1 VSSRFSLSFPGRRG
15 EDDPWFRIGTI
26 DVNTS
31 LLAALL
37 AALSMFVW
45 AIDST
50 ALAYLALIPDEVRS
64 GQIWRVVTWPFY
76 NDPNIWTVVTIAML
90 WYFGKELE
98 RMVGRTRFAVLL
110 ALLAI
115 VPGLFG
121 TLLDIVQFGI
131 RPVEIAVF
139 CLFAVEYPNVR
150 FFFGVP
156 AWVFAAVIIG
166 IELLQLIGL
175 RQEERILL
183 LFVSLATAAL
193 AGRRFGLL
201 SEYPWIPKLG
211 GGRSR
216 RRAVSGRSQR
226 PLRSTRSSGGR
237 DFDRVVTAGP
247 WSGPSPDDQAEMDH
261 LLDKMN
267 SVGLSDA
274 ERRRLSELGK
284 RLRGG

>member
-15 EDDPWFRIGTI
+15 EDDPWFRIGTV

-37 AALSMFVW
+37 AAISMFVW
-45 AIDST
+45 AASQS
-50 ALAYLALIPDEVRS
+50 AVLKLVMFPEEVRS
-64 GQIWRVVTWPFY
+64 GQIWRLFTWPFA
-76 NDPNIWTVVTIAML
+76 NEPDIWTVITIAML
-90 WYFGKELE
+90 WYFGRELE
-98 RMVGRTRFAVLL
+98 RMVGRSRFAVLL
-110 ALLAI
+110 VLLAV

-121 TLLDIVQFGI
+121 TLLDIPQAGI

-166 IELLQLIGL
+166 IEMLQLVGY

-183 LFVSLATAAL
+183 LLISLATAAL
-193 AGRRFGLL
+193 AGRRYGLL
-201 SEYPWIPKLG
+201 ADYSWIPKLG
-211 GGRSR
+211 GGRRPAVGGGSSR
-216 RRAVSGRSQR
+216 SPR
-226 PLRSTRSSGGR
+226 PARSSSRGR

-247 WSGPSPDDQAEMDH
+247 WTGPSPDDQVEMDH

-274 ERRRLSELGK
+274 ERRRLTELGK
-284 RLRGG
+284 RLRGS

>member
-15 EDDPWFRIGTI
+15 EDNPWFRVGTV

-37 AALSMFVW
+37 AALSMV
-45 AIDST
+45 AYSVST
-50 ALAYLALIPDEVRS
+50 SSMVHLALIPDEVRS
-64 GQIWRVVTWPFY
+64 GQIWRLVTWPLF
-76 NDPNIWTVVTIAML
+76 NRPDIWTVLTIAML
-90 WYFGKELE
+90 WYFGREVE
-98 RMVGRTRFAVLL
+98 RIIGRTKMAVLL
-110 ALLAI
+110 LLLAV
-115 VPGLFG
+115 VPGVFG

-150 FFFGVP
+150 FFFGLP

-166 IELLQLIGL
+166 IELLQLL
-175 RQEERILL
+175 ADRQSERIILL
-183 LFVSLATAAL
+183 IISLATAAL

-201 SEYPWIPKLG
+201 TAYPWIPRLG
-211 GGRSR
+211 GGRKKP
-216 RRAVSGRSQR
+216 VG
-226 PLRSTRSSGGR
+226 SGGRTPRPVRNTGSRSR

-247 WSGPSPDDQAEMDH
+247 WTGPSPDDQTEMDH

-267 SVGLSDA
+267 SVGLSDD
-274 ERRRLSELGK
+274 ERRRLTELGK
-284 RLRGG
+284 KLRGR

>member
-1 VSSRFSLSFPGRRG
+1 MSSRFSLSFPGRRG
-15 EDDPWFRIGTI
+15 EDDPWFRIGTV

-37 AALSMFVW
+37 AAISMFVW
-45 AIDST
+45 AASRDAVIK
-50 ALAYLALIPDEVRS
+50 LVMIPDEVKS
-64 GQIWRVVTWPFY
+64 GQIWRLVTWPFA
-76 NDPNIWTVVTIAML
+76 NEPDFWTVITIAML
-90 WYFGKELE
+90 WYFGKERE

-110 ALLAI
+110 LLLAV
-115 VPGLFG
+115 VPGVVG
-121 TLLDIVQFGI
+121 TLLNIVQLGI

-166 IELLQLIGL
+166 VEMLQLIGY
-175 RQEERILL
+175 REEERILL
-183 LFVSLATAAL
+183 LLVSLGTAAL
-193 AGRRFGLL
+193 VGRRFGLL
-201 SEYPWIPKLG
+201 AEYPWIPKLG
-211 GGRSR
+211 GGRR
-216 RRAVSGRSQR
+216 KALTTGGGGRTPRA
-226 PLRSTRSSGGR
+226 TRTTRGR

-247 WSGPSPDDQAEMDH
+247 WTGPSPDDQVEMDH

-274 ERRRLSELGK
+274 ERRRLTELGK
-284 RLRGG
+284 RLRGR